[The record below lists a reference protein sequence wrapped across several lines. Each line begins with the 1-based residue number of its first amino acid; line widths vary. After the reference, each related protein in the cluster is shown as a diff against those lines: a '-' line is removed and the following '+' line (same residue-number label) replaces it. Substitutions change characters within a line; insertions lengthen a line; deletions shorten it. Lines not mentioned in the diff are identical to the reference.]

1 MEIILKYFYE
11 KLWCMLRNFLV
22 HLVRVPEKKKKKKTA
37 KSNIKF
43 A

>member
-1 MEIILKYFYE
+1 MVYAKEFLSAFSARLE
-11 KLWCMLRNFLV
+11 K
-22 HLVRVPEKKKKKKTA
+22 KKKKKKTA